1 MFLTAP
7 GVRENR
13 SQVKP
18 GRAVSEL
25 STAHT
30 SVITRPPAHLN
41 PPNTHSSLSPKP
53 TQRSTH
59 SQQPVPTPA
68 QPRQQR
74 QRAEANLGGDH
85 PTPSRIARKPHL
97 PRASSA
103 RAGSLP
109 RSPPS
114 DPPIPAAC
122 PWSPSSLSLP
132 LPNRGSSGNEPKR
145 ALEAITQPHRAQRE
159 SPTSPRA
166 SSARVGSLPRSHP
179 TSDPPTPSSLSP
191 HPNSLSLEP
200 QQPVPT
206 APPATNWRPQL
217 NAGFLD
223 ARERVRFP
231 QSFGTNPEHVHEQH
245 R

>member
-7 GVRENR
+7 GVRQNR
-13 SQVKP
+13 PQVKP

-25 STAHT
+25 STALPVVATHPRAHRISTKSST
-30 SVITRPPAHLN
+30 SPQQPAPKTAASRPHQVVLQTACPSKH
-41 PPNTHSSLSPKP
+41 PPNAP
-53 TQRSTH
+53 T
-59 SQQPVPTPA
+59 A
-68 QPRQQR
+68 Q
-74 QRAEANLGGDH
+74 
-85 PTPSRIARKPHL
+85 
-97 PRASSA
+97 
-103 RAGSLP
+103 
-109 RSPPS
+109 
-114 DPPIPAAC
+114 
-122 PWSPSSLSLP
+122 
-132 LPNRGSSGNEPKR
+132 GSSGYEPKR

-179 TSDPPTPSSLSP
+179 SDPPTPSNLSP

-200 QQPVPT
+200 QQPVPG
-206 APPATNWRPQL
+206 APPASIWRAQH